1 MPVNTVLLAL
11 KLFGLLALYKF
22 ANNDELEAGAPTDDV
37 VDDVAA
43 AAVDVDV
50 VPASGELVYC

>member
-1 MPVNTVLLAL
+1 MLLAL